1 MNNINIFDLNQ
12 KKNDLI
18 IYDRMSNIYSSQS
31 QWIQICSHKAPKTG
45 LYLCQITLRTTYLL
59 EDDLGIHLI
68 ATDPHIQISK
78 NGLAT
83 ATTYALNKYKSCGV
97 NDYYMDNI
105 SICEYNKDQSMKA
118 FIWCSQ
124 NHCFTEGIFRVLYLH
139 K

>member
-12 KKNDLI
+12 KNDFI
-18 IYDRMSNIYSSQS
+18 IYDRMSNICSSQN
-31 QWIQICSHKAPKTG
+31 QWIPICAHKAPKTG
-45 LYLCQITLRTTYLL
+45 LYLCQITLRTNCPL
-59 EDDLGIHLI
+59 EKDLGIQLI

-83 ATTYALNKYKSCGV
+83 ATTYTLNKDKSCGV
-97 NDYYMDNI
+97 YDYYMDNI
-105 SICEYNKDQSMKA
+105 SICEYNKDQIMKA
-118 FIWCSQ
+118 VVWCSQ